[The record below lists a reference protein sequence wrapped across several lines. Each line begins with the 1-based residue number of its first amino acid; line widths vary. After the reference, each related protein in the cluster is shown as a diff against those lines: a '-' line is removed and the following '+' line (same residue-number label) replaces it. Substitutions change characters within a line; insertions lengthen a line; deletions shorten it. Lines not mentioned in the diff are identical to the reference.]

1 MLDDFLRDPAA
12 AQRLR
17 ANPLGRHF
25 DSLTTH
31 LARQGYAWNTIRERI
46 WGLAAFG
53 RWIQRRGLAVG
64 GLNRSVAER
73 FCRRGVARVRRQRD
87 AAAVRL
93 LLDHLE
99 RERVIAPVPPVTER
113 APLALIR
120 DRYSGHLRDDRAVAP
135 VSVTRH
141 WFIVRRFLVECFG
154 EGPITLRDLR
164 PDDVTRYLVRHVPA
178 QSRVTTLVS
187 PLRSFLRFL
196 WQAGETDRDLA
207 AAIPPIRRPRLG
219 EVPKYLPAGD
229 VTRLLA
235 SVDRTKAPGQRNYA
249 ILLLL
254 ARLGLRAGEV
264 VRLELADFDWRAGEV
279 TVRGK
284 GSIHARLPLP
294 RDVGDA
300 LVAYLRTERPACA
313 TRRVFVCLRAPHRGF
328 GHPATVSTLVH
339 VALTRAGLSPPTTGA
354 HLLRHTLA
362 RDLLRHGASL
372 GDIGEVLRHRQVHT
386 TEIYAKVDVD
396 RLRALA
402 APWPTPGG
410 AR

>member
-1 MLDDFLRDPAA
+1 
-12 AQRLR
+12 
-17 ANPLGRHF
+17 
-25 DSLTTH
+25 
-31 LARQGYAWNTIRERI
+31 
-46 WGLAAFG
+46 
-53 RWIQRRGLAVG
+53 V
-64 GLNRSVAER
+64 
-73 FCRRGVARVRRQRD
+73 
-87 AAAVRL
+87 
-93 LLDHLE
+93 
-99 RERVIAPVPPVTER
+99 
-113 APLALIR
+113 
-120 DRYSGHLRDDRAVAP
+120 
-135 VSVTRH
+135 
-141 WFIVRRFLVECFG
+141 
-154 EGPITLRDLR
+154 
-164 PDDVTRYLVRHVPA
+164 
-178 QSRVTTLVS
+178 VS

-235 SVDRTKAPGQRNYA
+235 SVDRTRAPGGRYYA

-264 VRLELADFDWRAGEV
+264 VRLELADLDWRAGEV
-279 TVRGK
+279 TVRAK

-372 GDIGEVLRHRQVHT
+372 GDTESGGSPVSGGEWTWRGLTPAAAPIAVLTVIRRISGTRPWTVPVLRSWRCVGCRDSMPCARTQIAVRTRWIWHRPSQSNTCWPDKIERTAWRDRQVPELSRFFGIIIRMFIEAGGSHHRPHFHA
-386 TEIYAKVDVD
+386 YYQDH
-396 RLRALA
+396 A
-402 APWPTPGG
+402 ACSPSTRSNASAATYQSPNDG
-410 AR
+410 

>member
-12 AQRLR
+12 ARRLR
-17 ANPLGRHF
+17 ANPLGPHF

-31 LARQGYAWNTIRERI
+31 LARQGYAWNTIRERV

-53 RWIQRRGLAVG
+53 RWIQRRGLAVHD
-64 GLNRSVAER
+64 LNRQVADAY
-73 FCRRGVARVRRQRD
+73 CRRRVAPNRRHRD
-87 AAAVRL
+87 GAVVGL
-93 LLDHLE
+93 LLEHLD
-99 RERVIAPVPPVTER
+99 RERVIAPVPPMRDR

-120 DRYSGHLRDDRAVAP
+120 DRYAAYLRDDRAVAP
-135 VSVTRH
+135 VSVIRH
-141 WFIVRRFLVECFG
+141 WFIVRRFLVERFG
-154 EGPITLRDLR
+154 DGRITLRDLR
-164 PDDVTRYLVRHVPA
+164 PEDVTRYLVRHVPA

-187 PLRSFLRFL
+187 PLRSFPRFL

-207 AAIPPIRRPRLG
+207 GAIPPIRRPRLG

-235 SVDRTKAPGQRNYA
+235 SVDRTKAPGLRNYA

-264 VRLELADFDWRAGEV
+264 VRLELDDLDWRAGEV

-300 LVAYLRTERPACA
+300 LVAYLRTERSACA
-313 TRRVFVCLRAPHRGF
+313 TRRVFVCVRAPHRGF
-328 GHPATVSTLVH
+328 GHPSTVSTLVH